1 MKFENPKHWA
11 PRETLFMKGSVL
23 TLAENFDPEA
33 GFVLEIFQILIFQLF
48 CTRAYW
54 RILVTKNWSLV
65 I

>member
-1 MKFENPKHWA
+1 
-11 PRETLFMKGSVL
+11 MKGSVL

-33 GFVLEIFQILIFQLF
+33 GFVLKIFQILIFQLF

-54 RILVTKNWSLV
+54 RILATKNWSLV